1 MWFPVFEEPSGR
13 GGREETKANEKN
25 YCNQNSHSERNH
37 AAPLVLAVLRP
48 AADAGQ
54 HTGMT
59 NQPELSGTHYAY
71 RFRAKYPIGGRGMSV
86 GARML

>member
-1 MWFPVFEEPSGR
+1 VWFPVFEEPSVR
-13 GGREETKANEKN
+13 GGREETKTNENN
-25 YCNQNSHSERNH
+25 YCNHNSHSERNH

-59 NQPELSGTHYAY
+59 NQLNSQDTHYAY
-71 RFRAKYPIGGRGMSV
+71 RFRAKYPIGGR
-86 GARML
+86 